1 MVVAQVSLEAAK
13 AERTMI
19 LMDRIRLT
27 FDISDRARRALGI
40 VAARTT
46 TTVGQVIEN
55 MLESMY
61 PEDVALADRSIAE
74 KPHTPSKR
82 GRKPKEPK

>member
-1 MVVAQVSLEAAK
+1 MGVLGPLLSLPDGAP
-13 AERTMI
+13 
-19 LMDRIRLT
+19 
-27 FDISDRARRALGI
+27 
-40 VAARTT
+40 VTT
-46 TTVGQVIEN
+46 DPW
-55 MLESMY
+55 LDFLKKLRMY